1 MATLGRYPKGIAK
14 RALILETALALV
26 GRQGFHQTSV
36 RDIAD
41 AVGLTQA
48 GLLHYF
54 ESKDDLWVAIMR
66 KRDEVDAAK
75 DPDDPDPA
83 GTFAAVV
90 RHNATVPGLV
100 QMFANLSAAA
110 ATDPDHPA
118 HAYFRERY
126 AHSRATIGAG
136 LARMQAAGRID
147 PTLDPEQL
155 ASILMA
161 VSDGMQVQWM
171 FDDSRDMS
179 AHVEAVIAMA
189 TVGTHRPEADES
201 PPGQAD

>member
-1 MATLGRYPKGIAK
+1 VATLGRYPKGIAK

-26 GRQGFHQTSV
+26 ARQGFHQTSV

-54 ESKDDLWVAIMR
+54 ESKDDLWVAILR
-66 KRDEVDAAK
+66 KRDEIDEAK
-75 DPDDPDPA
+75 DPADPDPA
-83 GTFAAVV
+83 GTFAGIV
-90 RHNATVPGLV
+90 RHNADVPGLV

-110 ATDPDHPA
+110 ATDPEHPA
-118 HAYFRERY
+118 HDYFRERY

-136 LARMQAAGRID
+136 LARMQASGRID
-147 PTLDPEQL
+147 PGLDPEQL
-155 ASILMA
+155 ASILIA

-171 FDDSRDMS
+171 YDPGRDMA
-179 AHVEAVIAMA
+179 AHVEAVIALA
-189 TVGTHRPEADES
+189 APRTVR
-201 PPGQAD
+201 